1 MLQCVGGVD
10 GGSQLCLC
18 LDISCSSRRFRL
30 GRFEEWTIAVSV
42 YGRKLVSTTPS
53 LVHSHCLVD
62 QDTEEGGRL
71 FVWVWPELRVDL
83 DDECGSHRGEQTGLL
98 SDQ

>member
-10 GGSQLCLC
+10 GGAQSVCLC

-42 YGRKLVSTTPS
+42 YVYGRKLVSTTPS
-53 LVHSHCLVD
+53 LVHSH
-62 QDTEEGGRL
+62 
-71 FVWVWPELRVDL
+71 
-83 DDECGSHRGEQTGLL
+83 
-98 SDQ
+98 